1 MEIIN
6 IIFLILICVVF
17 SSISFPLGL
26 FKFTN
31 NLGYTDKLIFNII
44 IQVNIILIL
53 SFFNIPLNDILI
65 GYFFYLTVC
74 IFFQFKDFKKI
85 ELINDNS
92 YIYYIFLCIICFI
105 ICLDITYSLT

>member
-6 IIFLILICVVF
+6 IIFLILICMFF
-17 SSISFPLGL
+17 SSISFPLRL

-31 NLGYTDKLIFNII
+31 NLCYIDQLIFNII

-65 GYFFYLTVC
+65 GYFFK
-74 IFFQFKDFKKI
+74 IFELKKNTYRKIKKI
-85 ELINDNS
+85 P
-92 YIYYIFLCIICFI
+92 Y
-105 ICLDITYSLT
+105 